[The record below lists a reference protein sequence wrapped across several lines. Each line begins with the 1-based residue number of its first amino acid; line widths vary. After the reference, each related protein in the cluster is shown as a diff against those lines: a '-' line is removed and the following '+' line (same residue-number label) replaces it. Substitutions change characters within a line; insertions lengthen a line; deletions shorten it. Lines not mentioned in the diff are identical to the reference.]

1 MKWFK
6 FSRVTA
12 YIYGL
17 MGILLLMLAMATAGL
32 LWAARQSDLD
42 NSQAQALRYISGA
55 EAIFNRNLLGLDM
68 LLAGMDD
75 LLSLS
80 DSQPDWIVAPSA
92 SRLMQVAVQQ
102 SLMVR
107 FVALVDPQGRVMA
120 SSDISGAALALKLPP
135 GFLNDVLAQPVST
148 LRFSAPV
155 VSFASAERVLY
166 FARHIKLADRS
177 RVVAVAEVQVPFL
190 TSLMTQGADISAL
203 EVTLERHNGQLL
215 ASAPPSAQLSG
226 QQLQPALSGL
236 QSAQGSL
243 RMPARISGAPAL
255 VVTRPTLYRDVLITA
270 SIPMGAALENW
281 QLQRWFIL
289 GVALAF
295 ALMILGAGGFA
306 VWYVDRLAGARRDI
320 ARSKVTL
327 DQALS
332 SMVSGFVLLNAD
344 NQVLNWNRRFEEIFP
359 WTDGNMVFLM
369 PFSKVLTLA
378 AQLHVA
384 NGSDTERQSWVAE
397 RLTQQRH
404 PHAPHEQTQPDGRII
419 EITERRTPDGGLV
432 IAYHD
437 VTELRQA
444 GAEIEQ
450 LAFYDALTHLPN
462 RRLLMD
468 RLQQAMAASSRSGLH
483 GALLFLDLDHFK
495 TLNDTLGHDLGDL
508 LLQQVGQRLQ
518 ACVRTEDTVARLG
531 GDEFVVMLL
540 DLSVHSLESVALAR
554 RIAEKILARLNE
566 PYELTTFTY
575 QSTPSIGATLF
586 LGTQQVPAEL
596 LKQADIAMYEVKD
609 SGRNA
614 LCFFDPQMQATIT
627 ARVQLEQDLKV
638 ALAQEQFV
646 LYYQPQLERQGGVEG
661 AEVLIRWH
669 HPVRGMVPPLE
680 FITVAEESDL
690 ILSIGHWVLRTACQ
704 QLALWQQHDSTRA
717 LHLSVNVSARQF
729 RQGNFV
735 SEVAGVIQQ
744 TGVNPQLLKLELTE
758 SVVLDNMDD
767 TIAKMTELKALGV
780 RFSMDDFGTGYS
792 SLAYLTRLPID
803 QLKIDQSFVRNIGIK
818 HSDGVIV
825 QTIIG
830 MARNLALEV
839 IAEGVETPAQ
849 HEFLALHGCYLY
861 QGYLFGRPTP
871 LAGFEAL
878 LGDAVTE

>member
-1 MKWFK
+1 MRWLKL
-6 FSRVTA
+6 SRVA
-12 YIYGL
+12 VWIYGL
-17 MGILLLMLAMATAGL
+17 MGFFLLMLAMATAGL
-32 LWAARQSDLD
+32 LWAARQSDLT
-42 NSQAQALRYISGA
+42 NSEAQALRFISSA
-55 EAIFNRNLLGLDM
+55 EAALNRNLLGVDM
-68 LLAGMDD
+68 LLASMDE

-80 DSQPDWIVAPSA
+80 SSQPDWIVAPSA
-92 SRLMQVAVQQ
+92 SRLMQGAVQQ
-102 SLMVR
+102 SAMVR
-107 FVALVDPQGRVMA
+107 FVALVDSQGRMIA
-120 SSDISGAALALKLPP
+120 SSDASGATLALSLPP
-135 GFLNDVLAQPVST
+135 GFVDDVLAQLVST
-148 LRFSAPV
+148 MRVSAPV

-166 FARHIKLADRS
+166 FARHIKLANSS

-190 TSLMTQGADISAL
+190 TTLMTQGVDITAL
-203 EVTLERHNGQLL
+203 EVTLERSNGELL
-215 ASAPPSAQLSG
+215 ASAPPSAQLPG
-226 QQLQPALSGL
+226 QELKSALAGPPSDT
-236 QSAQGSL
+236 AL
-243 RMPARISGAPAL
+243 RMPARISGIEAL

-270 SIPMGAALENW
+270 SIPVDAALENW
-281 QLQRWFIL
+281 HVQRQFIV
-289 GVALAF
+289 GAALIF

-320 ARSKVTL
+320 ARSKATL

-332 SMVSGFVLLNAD
+332 SMVSGFVLLNAG
-344 NQVLNWNRRFEEIFP
+344 NQVVNWNRRFEEIFP
-359 WTDGNMVFLM
+359 WSAGNLAPLM
-369 PFSKVLTLA
+369 PFREVLMQA
-378 AQLHVA
+378 SSAHVA
-384 NGSDTERQSWVAE
+384 HGTQTERQQWVSE
-397 RLTQQRH
+397 RLALQLN
-404 PHAPHEQTQPDGRII
+404 PLVPHEQIQPDGRFIQ
-419 EITERRTPDGGLV
+419 ITERRTPDGGLV

-437 VTELRQA
+437 VTELRRA

-468 RLQQAMAASSRSGLH
+468 RLQQAMAASSRNGLH

-508 LLQQVGQRLQ
+508 LLQQVGQRLK
-518 ACVRTEDTVARLG
+518 ACVREEDTVARLG

-540 DLSVHSLESVALAR
+540 DLSAHGLESVTLAR

-566 PYELTTFTY
+566 PYQLTTFTH

-586 LGTQQVPAEL
+586 LGTQHAPAEL
-596 LKQADIAMYEVKD
+596 LKQADIAMYEVKE

-627 ARVQLEQDLKV
+627 ARVQMEQDLKT
-638 ALAQEQFV
+638 ALTQGQFS
-646 LYYQPQLERQGGVEG
+646 LYYQPQFEHQGALVG

-669 HPVRGMVPPLE
+669 HPVRGMVPPIE
-680 FITVAEESDL
+680 FIALAEESDL

-704 QLALWQQHDSTRA
+704 QLALWQQDISTRD

-729 RQGNFV
+729 RQHTFATQV
-735 SEVAGVIQQ
+735 AEVIKE
-744 TGVNPQLLKLELTE
+744 TGINARLLKLELTE

-767 TIAKMTELKALGV
+767 TIAKMTELKTTGV

-792 SLAYLTRLPID
+792 SLAYLTRLPMD
-803 QLKIDQSFVRNIGIK
+803 QLKIDQSFVRNIGIQ

-839 IAEGVETPAQ
+839 IAEGVETAAQ
-849 HEFLALHGCYLY
+849 HEFLAQHGCYLY
-861 QGYLFGRPTP
+861 QGYLFGKPTP
-871 LAGFEAL
+871 LAEFEAL
-878 LGDAVTE
+878 LSTQTT